1 MQRGIYIAATGML
14 AHQYVQDA
22 IASNIANASTVGF
35 KQDVPTFK
43 SFQEVAM
50 QRLGRAG
57 ARDSSPVGSMVFGVE
72 FDESLLD
79 LTVGSLENTR
89 NPLDVAIAGQGFF
102 VVQTPRGERYTRNGQ
117 FQTVPG
123 APGPDGKKTAILADG
138 SGNPVMGQKG
148 PINLGAGGS
157 ILIDQSGRVFV
168 NNQEVDRLRLVDI
181 PARALVKEGGNL
193 LSSRQPVTPIN
204 TRVQQG
210 YLEQSNV
217 STITSMVQMITVQR
231 AYESAQRAITAQ
243 DDSLGRLINEVGRG

>member
-1 MQRGIYIAATGML
+1 MQRGIYTAATGML

-22 IASNIANASTVGF
+22 IASNIANANTVGF

-50 QRLGRAG
+50 QRLGGAG
-57 ARDSSPVGSMVFGVE
+57 GRGSSPVGSMVFGVE
-72 FDESLLD
+72 FDESSLD
-79 LTVGSLENTR
+79 LTIGSLEHTR

-123 APGPDGKKTAILADG
+123 PPGPDGKQTALLADA
-138 SGNPVMGQKG
+138 SGNLVMGQKG

-157 ILIDQSGRVFV
+157 ILIDQTGRVFV
-168 NNQEVDRLRLVDI
+168 NNQEADRLRLVDA
-181 PARALVKEGGNL
+181 PAQALVKEGGNL
-193 LSSRQPVTPIN
+193 LSSRQPVTPIT

-217 STITSMVQMITVQR
+217 SPIGTMVQMITIQR
-231 AYESAQRAITAQ
+231 AYESAQKAITAQ
-243 DDSLGRLINEVGRG
+243 DDSLGKLINEIGRS

>member
-1 MQRGIYIAATGML
+1 MQRGIYTAATGML

-22 IASNIANASTVGF
+22 IAGNIANASTVGF
-35 KQDVPTFK
+35 KQDIPTFK
-43 SFQEVAM
+43 SFQEIAM
-50 QRLGRAG
+50 HRLDGAG
-57 ARDSSPVGSMVFGVE
+57 ARSSRPVGNMVFGVE
-72 FDESLLD
+72 FDETSLD
-79 LTVGSLENTR
+79 LTVGSLEHTR
-89 NPLDVAIAGQGFF
+89 NPLDVAIAGPGFF

-123 APGPDGKKTAILADG
+123 APGPDGKKTAVLADG

-148 PINLGAGGS
+148 PINLGAGGNV
-157 ILIDQSGRVFV
+157 LIDQTGRVFV
-168 NNQEVDRLRLVDI
+168 NNQEVDRLRLVDA

-193 LSSRQPVTPIN
+193 LSARQPVAPVN

-217 STITSMVQMITVQR
+217 SAISAMVQMITVQR
-231 AYESAQRAITAQ
+231 AYESAQRAISAQ